1 MSVNVILIIPVHKG
15 KYTKEI
21 TEFDFNTENRWA
33 GKFVKCITGSD
44 HLQHDAE
51 EGIKYLFKALAEL
64 ANEMTLEF

>member
-33 GKFVKCITGSD
+33 SNFVSITKCTFIVKT
-44 HLQHDAE
+44 
-51 EGIKYLFKALAEL
+51 
-64 ANEMTLEF
+64 